1 MKKLG
6 KHGGRLIVRN
16 IPFAIQEKTL
26 KEWLEKVGTVKEV
39 TVPMAL
45 DNKRNKGFAF
55 VEYEKKNLA
64 EKAIK
69 SLNGKKLQNRE
80 ISIDYALSKD
90 KYQAQAKQEEISKD
104 FKPSAITPEL
114 PQVNEEQS
122 SEELE
127 NPKRDSAPKNQF
139 YEGRVLFIMNLNYET
154 EEEDLF
160 DRFKDFGKLNYVKI
174 VRNIETGESKGTG
187 FVCFQKAEIAEK
199 VVKIAEEQGIE
210 LDERQLKVV
219 KAVSRESAINLKS
232 AKPQNTD
239 KRNLHLTQYALIKPD
254 SKEFQELSEKEIQM
268 RTMAAKKIKEK
279 LMNPNIFVSPTR
291 VLFKNISKKISEK
304 DLKVLVQK
312 ILTEANPDLGQKKL
326 FCQVKVLKETEKVD
340 KDGEPL
346 SKGIAF
352 IEFKKHEYALQAL
365 KLCNNDAKYFGGKFK
380 PIVEFA
386 LEDHRVLRIRKIKLS
401 RQKKKNI
408 EKIGSVEK
416 KEKIGR
422 GKRQRMKKRMMKEMG
437 DQDN

>member
-16 IPFAIQEKTL
+16 LPFSIQEQTL
-26 KEWLEKVGTVKEV
+26 KTWLEKVGVIKEM
-39 TVPMAL
+39 TVPMGP

-80 ISIDYALSKD
+80 ISVDYALSKD
-90 KYQAQAKQEEISKD
+90 KYQAQAKAEELSKD
-104 FKPSAITPEL
+104 FKPATM
-114 PQVNEEQS
+114 PQEEPTTIVEESDSETEVEKKDS
-122 SEELE
+122 S
-127 NPKRDSAPKNQF
+127 PKNKF
-139 YEGRVLFIMNLNYET
+139 FEGRVLFIMNLNFLT

-174 VRNIETGESKGTG
+174 VQNLETGESKGTG
-187 FVCFQKAEIAEK
+187 FVCFQKPEIAEK
-199 VVKIAEEQGIE
+199 VVNIAEESGIE
-210 LDERQLKVV
+210 LDERRLKVV
-219 KAVSRESAINLKS
+219 KAVSKESAVNIKS
-232 AKPQNTD
+232 TKPQNTD
-239 KRNLHLTQYALIKPD
+239 KRNLHLTKLALIKPD
-254 SKEFQELSEKEIQM
+254 SKEFQSLTEKEIQM
-268 RTMAAKKIKEK
+268 RTLAAKKIKEK

-291 VLFKNISKKISEK
+291 LLFKNISKDISEK
-304 DLKVLVQK
+304 DLKILVQK
-312 ILTEANPDLGQKKL
+312 ILIDTNPDLSSKKL
-326 FCQVKVLKETEKVD
+326 FCQVKVLKETEKLD
-340 KDGEPL
+340 KKGDPL

-352 IEFKKHEYALQAL
+352 IEFKKPEYAMQAL

-386 LEDHRVLRIRKIKLS
+386 LEDHRVLRIRNLKLT
-401 RQKKKNI
+401 RQKKKNF
-408 EKIGSVEK
+408 EKIGNVEK

-422 GKRQRMKKRMMKEMG
+422 GKRQRMKKRLMKESEG
-437 DQDN
+437 GV